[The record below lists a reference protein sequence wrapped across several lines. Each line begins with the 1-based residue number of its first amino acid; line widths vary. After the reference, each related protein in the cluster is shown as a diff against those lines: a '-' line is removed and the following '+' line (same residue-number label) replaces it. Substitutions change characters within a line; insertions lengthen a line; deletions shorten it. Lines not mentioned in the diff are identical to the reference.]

1 MSAESELAELEAAL
15 QAKRA
20 GRSVVK
26 VASGGRSVEY
36 DKLTIADLEAA
47 VARKRAEIAGAP
59 RRGAIRPFF
68 G

>member
-1 MSAESELAELEAAL
+1 MSLATELAELEAAL
-15 QAKRA
+15 QAKRT

-47 VARKRAEIAGAP
+47 LQKKRAEIAGAP